1 MVSGTR
7 RLENPSG
14 FAIFGPASRCL
25 NHFFIILKGCA
36 MEVLTPD
43 VPAGT
48 ELRAHTASVQVN
60 ARQLAGAT
68 FRQQLAAHFDL
79 TKPRITFLV
88 TLSALAGFALGSPGA
103 INWVQFLHVA
113 FGIGLL
119 ISGTSAL
126 NQYWERGLD
135 ALMART
141 RLRPLPAGILTPA
154 QALGFGLAITL
165 LAELYLAYFLNPLTA
180 AWGFVACASYLFL
193 YTPLKTRSTWCTF
206 VGAFPGALPPLLGWT
221 AARNEVGLEA
231 LVLFG
236 ILFLWQFPHFH
247 AIAALY
253 RDDYARAGIR
263 MLPVVEGRG
272 KATARE
278 ILGYSLVLLPVSLLP
293 VLLNL
298 SGPVYL
304 VGALLLG
311 VYLLRAS
318 LAAARSLSREHSRR
332 LLKASV
338 IYLPLLWVL
347 MVLQW

>member
-1 MVSGTR
+1 
-7 RLENPSG
+7 
-14 FAIFGPASRCL
+14 
-25 NHFFIILKGCA
+25 

-43 VPAGT
+43 VPAGA
-48 ELRAHTASVQVN
+48 ELRAHPASVQSS
-60 ARQLAGAT
+60 ARQPAAAASY
-68 FRQQLAAHFDL
+68 RQRLAAYYQL

-88 TLSALAGFALGSPGA
+88 TLSGMAGFALASQGK
-103 INWVQFLHVA
+103 INWVQFLHVTI
-113 FGIGLL
+113 GIALL

-135 ALMART
+135 VLMART
-141 RLRPLPAGILTPA
+141 RMRPLPAGQLTPA
-154 QALGFGLAITL
+154 QALSFGVAISL

-180 AWGFVACASYLFL
+180 ALGFAAFASYLFM

-206 VGAFPGALPPLLGWT
+206 VGAFPGALPPVLGW
-221 AARNEVGLEA
+221 AAVRNEVGIEA

-253 RDDYARAGIR
+253 KDDYARAGIR
-263 MLPVVEGRG
+263 MLPVIEGRG

-278 ILGYSLVLLPVSLLP
+278 ILGYTLVLLPVSLLP
-293 VLLNL
+293 TLLKL
-298 SGPVYL
+298 TGPIYL

-311 VYLLRAS
+311 IYLLRAS
-318 LAAARSLSREHSRR
+318 LAATKSLSREHSLG